1 MNDHTAWASEAET
14 KAAIAELEAALGEK
28 LSLSIPIRD
37 QHGHDMSRQTPRRPD
52 AVVFAEAED
61 DVVRA
66 VEICHRHGVPVVAFG
81 AGSSM
86 EGHTIPVKGGVSID
100 LTRMNRI
107 LAVNDAD
114 FDAVVEPGV
123 TRNQLNEH
131 LRDLGLMFTV
141 DPGADASLG
150 GMASTRASGTTA
162 VRYGTMRENVI
173 ALRVVTATGKVVT
186 TGRRVKKSSTGYD
199 LTKLFVG
206 AEGTLGVIT
215 EVTVRLYP
223 IPETIASAVCA
234 FDTMKGAVETVVDTA
249 RIGLPIAR
257 IEFLDEVAV
266 DAANAHAGLGLERKP
281 TLFLEF
287 HGSERWVEE
296 QSQTVAELAREH
308 GGADFQW
315 STLPEDRARLWK
327 ARHETIY
334 SNQSLRPGCKT
345 YTTDVCVPISRLA
358 EAVLAARADLDQSFV
373 IGKIIGHV
381 GDGNF
386 HVGYLIKPEIAEE
399 LAEAER
405 LAERL
410 YQRTMDM
417 GGTFSGEHGIGISK
431 LKYLRRE
438 HGDAVELMTALKAA
452 LDPKGIM
459 NPGKLGQAG

>member
-1 MNDHTAWASEAET
+1 MTEPSLQSTIDALRLHFGDRLSTTEAVREH
-14 KAAIAELEAALGEK
+14 
-28 LSLSIPIRD
+28 
-37 QHGHDMSRQTPRRPD
+37 HGHDMSRQPTRLPD
-52 AVVFAEAED
+52 AVVYAESEDEVARVVSACFEAGIPVTPFA
-61 DVVRA
+61 
-66 VEICHRHGVPVVAFG
+66 

-86 EGHTIPVKGGVSID
+86 EGHTIPLKGGISLD

-107 LAVNDAD
+107 VQVNHED
-114 FDAVVEPGV
+114 FDAQVQAGV
-123 TRNQLNEH
+123 TRKQLNAH
-131 LRDLGLMFTV
+131 IRDTGLFFPV

-162 VRYGTMRENVI
+162 VRYGTMRENVL
-173 ALRVVTATGKVVT
+173 ALRVVTPQGKIIS
-186 TGRRVKKSSTGYD
+186 TGRRTKKSSTGYD

-215 EVTVRLYP
+215 EVTVRLHP

-234 FDTMKGAVETVVDTA
+234 FETMRGAVEAVVAT
-249 RIGLPIAR
+249 IQSGIPVAR

-266 DAANAHAGLGLERKP
+266 EAANRHAGLTLKLAP

-287 HGSERWVEE
+287 HGSPRWVEE
-296 QSQTVAELAREH
+296 QSNTVAEIAADL
-308 GGADFQW
+308 GGSDFQW
-315 STLPEDRARLWK
+315 STRTEDRERLWK

-334 SNQSLRPGCKT
+334 SNQTLRPGCKAF
-345 YTTDVCVPISRLA
+345 TTDVCVPISRLA
-358 EAVLAARADLDQSFV
+358 EAVLAAREDIDNSFV

-386 HVGYLIKPEIAEE
+386 HVGYLIKPEIPEE

-410 YQRTMDM
+410 YQRAIDM

-438 HGDAVELMTALKAA
+438 HGDAVDMMNAIKAA

-459 NPGKLGQAG
+459 NPGKLGQVE

>member
-1 MNDHTAWASEAET
+1 MTSLQSTIDALKLHFGDRLSTTEAVREH
-14 KAAIAELEAALGEK
+14 
-28 LSLSIPIRD
+28 
-37 QHGHDMSRQTPRRPD
+37 HGHDMSRQPTRLPD
-52 AVVFAEAED
+52 AVVYAENEDEVARVVSACFEAGIPVTPFA
-61 DVVRA
+61 
-66 VEICHRHGVPVVAFG
+66 

-86 EGHTIPVKGGVSID
+86 EGHTIPLKGGISLD

-107 LAVNDAD
+107 VQVNHED
-114 FDAVVEPGV
+114 FDVQVQAGV
-123 TRNQLNEH
+123 TRKQLNAH
-131 LRDLGLMFTV
+131 IRDTGLFFPV

-162 VRYGTMRENVI
+162 VRYGTMRENVL
-173 ALRVVTATGKVVT
+173 ALRVVTPQGKIIT
-186 TGRRVKKSSTGYD
+186 TGRRTKKSSTGYD
-199 LTKLFVG
+199 LTKLYVG

-215 EVTVRLYP
+215 EVTVKLHP

-234 FDTMKGAVETVVDTA
+234 FETMRGAVEAVVAT
-249 RIGLPIAR
+249 IQSGIPVAR

-266 DAANAHAGLGLERKP
+266 EAANRHAGLTLKLAP

-287 HGSERWVEE
+287 HGSPRWVEE
-296 QSQTVAELAREH
+296 QSNTVREIADEF
-308 GGADFQW
+308 GGSDFEW
-315 STLPEDRARLWK
+315 STRTEDRERLWK

-334 SNQSLRPGCKT
+334 SNQTLRPGCKAF
-345 YTTDVCVPISRLA
+345 TTDVCVPISRLA
-358 EAVLAARADLDQSFV
+358 EAVLAAREDIDGSFV

-386 HVGYLIKPEIAEE
+386 HVGYLIKPEIPEE

-410 YQRTMDM
+410 YQRAMDM

-438 HGDAVELMTALKAA
+438 HGDAVDMMNAIKAA
-452 LDPKGIM
+452 IDPKGIM
-459 NPGKLGQAG
+459 NPGKLGQVE

>member
-1 MNDHTAWASEAET
+1 MSALAST
-14 KAAIAELEAALGEK
+14 IDALK
-28 LSLSIPIRD
+28 LHFGDRLSITDAVREH
-37 QHGHDMSRQTPRRPD
+37 HGHDMSRQPTRLPD
-52 AVVFAEAED
+52 AVVYAENEDEVARVVSACFEGGIAVTPFA
-61 DVVRA
+61 
-66 VEICHRHGVPVVAFG
+66 

-86 EGHTIPVKGGVSID
+86 EGHTIPLKGGISLD

-107 LAVNDAD
+107 VAVNHED
-114 FDAVVEPGV
+114 FDAQVQAGV
-123 TRNQLNEH
+123 TRKQLNAH
-131 LRDLGLMFTV
+131 IRDTGLFFPI

-162 VRYGTMRENVI
+162 VRYGTMRENVL
-173 ALRVVTATGKVVT
+173 ALRVVTPQGKIII
-186 TGRRVKKSSTGYD
+186 TGRRTKKSSTGYD

-215 EVTVRLYP
+215 EVTVRLHP
-223 IPETIASAVCA
+223 IPETIASAVCT
-234 FDTMKGAVETVVDTA
+234 FKTMRGAVEAVVAT
-249 RIGLPIAR
+249 IQSGIPVAR

-266 DAANAHAGLGLERKP
+266 EAANRHAGLTLKIAP

-287 HGSERWVEE
+287 HGSPRWVEE
-296 QSQTVAELAREH
+296 QSNTVRDIAGEF
-308 GGADFQW
+308 GGSDFEW
-315 STLPEDRARLWK
+315 STRTEDRERLWK

-334 SNQSLRPGCKT
+334 SNQTLRPGCKAF
-345 YTTDVCVPISRLA
+345 TTDVCVPISRLA
-358 EAVLAARADLDQSFV
+358 EAVMAAREDIDRSFV
-373 IGKIIGHV
+373 MGKIIGHV

-386 HVGYLIKPEIAEE
+386 HVGYLIKPEIPEE

-410 YQRTMDM
+410 YQRALDM

-438 HGDAVELMTALKAA
+438 HGDAVDMMNAIKAA

>member
-1 MNDHTAWASEAET
+1 MSQALTDL
-14 KAAIAELEAALGEK
+14 IAALGEK
-28 LSLSIPIRD
+28 VSTNPAVRD
-37 QHGHDMSRQTPRRPD
+37 HHGHDMSRQPLHRPD
-52 AVVFAEAED
+52 AVVFVESEA
-61 DVVRA
+61 DVVTA
-66 VEICHRHGVPVVAFG
+66 VKICVTHGTPVVAFG

-86 EGHTIPVKGGVSID
+86 EGHTIPLRGGISLD
-100 LTRMNRI
+100 MTRMNKI
-107 LAVNDAD
+107 LAVHAED
-114 FDAVVEPGV
+114 FDAVVQAGV
-123 TRNQLNEH
+123 TRKQLNEH
-131 LRDLGLMFTV
+131 LRDSGLMFTV

-162 VRYGTMRENVI
+162 VRYGTMRETVI
-173 ALRVVTATGKVVT
+173 ALKVVTASGEVVS

-215 EVTVRLYP
+215 EVTVKLHP
-223 IPETIASAVCA
+223 IPEVIASAICSFA
-234 FDTMKGAVETVVDTA
+234 TMAGAVQTVVETMQSA
-249 RIGLPIAR
+249 LPVAR

-266 DAANAHAGLGLERKP
+266 DAANAHAGLGLKRAP

-287 HGSERWVEE
+287 HGSDRWVQE
-296 QSQTVAELAREH
+296 QSETVRDLARDN
-308 GGADFQW
+308 GGSDFDW
-315 STLPEDRARLWK
+315 STRPEDRARLWK

-358 EAVLAARADLDQSFV
+358 EAVLAARADADTAPFPV
-373 IGKIIGHV
+373 KIIGHV

-417 GGTFSGEHGIGISK
+417 EGTFSGEHGVGISK

-438 HGDAVELMTALKAA
+438 HGPGVDLMKALKAA
-452 LDPKGIM
+452 LDPQGIM
-459 NPGKLGQAG
+459 NPGKLGQEG

>member
-1 MNDHTAWASEAET
+1 MNQ
-14 KAAIAELEAALGEK
+14 AAITILQQALGEK
-28 LSLSIPIRD
+28 LSQNAAVCDHHS
-37 QHGHDMSRQTPRRPD
+37 HDMSRQPPHLPD
-52 AVVFAEAED
+52 AVVFAETED
-61 DVVRA
+61 DVVRTVA
-66 VEICHRHGVPVVAFG
+66 LCHQHGLPVVPFG

-86 EGHTIPVKGGVSID
+86 EGHTIPIRGGIS
-100 LTRMNRI
+100 LNMTRMNRI
-107 LAVNDAD
+107 LAVHPQD
-114 FDAVVEPGV
+114 FDAVVEAGV
-123 TRNQLNEH
+123 TRKQLNEH
-131 LRDLGLMFTV
+131 LRDMGLMFPV

-173 ALRVVTATGKVVT
+173 ALRVVTPSGQIIT

-199 LTKLFVG
+199 LTKIFVG

-215 EVTVRLYP
+215 QVTVRLQP
-223 IPETIASAVCA
+223 VPDVIASAICSFA
-234 FDTMKGAVETVVDTA
+234 TMRGAVETVVETLQSG
-249 RIGLPIAR
+249 IPVAR

-266 DAANAHAGLGLERKP
+266 DAANAHANLGLKRQP

-287 HGSERWVEE
+287 HGSARWVEE
-296 QSQTVAELAREH
+296 QSETVRSLAAEN
-308 GGADFQW
+308 GGADFDW
-315 STLPEDRARLWK
+315 ATRTEDRARLWK

-345 YTTDVCVPISRLA
+345 YTTDVCVPVSRLP
-358 EAVLAARADLDQSFV
+358 EAILAARADLDASF
-373 IGKIIGHV
+373 ITGKIIGHV

-386 HVGYLIKPEIAEE
+386 HVGYLIKPEIPAE

-417 GGTFSGEHGIGISK
+417 EGTFSGEHGVGISK

-438 HGDAVELMTALKAA
+438 HGEAVELMKALKSAF
-452 LDPKGIM
+452 DPKGIM
-459 NPGKLGQAG
+459 NPGKLGHEG

>member
-1 MNDHTAWASEAET
+1 MS
-14 KAAIAELEAALGEK
+14 AAVTDLIAALGEK
-28 LSLSIPIRD
+28 VSTNPAVRD
-37 QHGHDMSRQTPRRPD
+37 HHGHDMSRQPLHRPD
-52 AVVFAEAED
+52 GVVFVESEA
-61 DVVRA
+61 DVVTA
-66 VEICHRHGVPVVAFG
+66 VKICAAHGTPVVPFG

-86 EGHTIPVKGGVSID
+86 EGHTIPLRGGVSLD
-100 LTRMNRI
+100 MTRMNKI
-107 LAVNDAD
+107 LAVHAED
-114 FDAVVEPGV
+114 FDAVVQAGV
-123 TRNQLNEH
+123 TRKQLNEH
-131 LRDLGLMFTV
+131 LRDSGLMFTV

-162 VRYGTMRENVI
+162 VRYGTMRETVI
-173 ALRVVTATGKVVT
+173 ALKVVTASGEVVS

-215 EVTVRLYP
+215 EVTVKLHP
-223 IPETIASAVCA
+223 IPEVIASAICSFA
-234 FDTMKGAVETVVDTA
+234 TMAGAVQTVVETMQSA
-249 RIGLPIAR
+249 LPVAR

-266 DAANAHAGLGLERKP
+266 DAANAHAGLGLKRAP

-287 HGSERWVEE
+287 HGSERWVQE
-296 QSQTVAELAREH
+296 QSETVRDLARGN
-308 GGADFQW
+308 GGSDFDW
-315 STLPEDRARLWK
+315 STRTEDRARLWK

-358 EAVLAARADLDQSFV
+358 EAVLAARADADTAPFPV
-373 IGKIIGHV
+373 KIIGHV

-386 HVGYLIKPEIAEE
+386 HVGYLIKPEIPEE

-417 GGTFSGEHGIGISK
+417 EGTFSGEHGVGISK

-438 HGDAVELMTALKAA
+438 HGAGVDLMKALKAA
-452 LDPKGIM
+452 LDPQGIM
-459 NPGKLGQAG
+459 NPGKLGQEG

>member
-1 MNDHTAWASEAET
+1 MTSLQSTLDTLRLHFGDRLSTTEAVREH
-14 KAAIAELEAALGEK
+14 
-28 LSLSIPIRD
+28 
-37 QHGHDMSRQTPRRPD
+37 HGHDMSRQPTRLPD
-52 AVVFAEAED
+52 AVVYPENEDEVARVVSACFEAGIPVTPFA
-61 DVVRA
+61 
-66 VEICHRHGVPVVAFG
+66 

-86 EGHTIPVKGGVSID
+86 EGHTIPLKGGISLD

-107 LAVNDAD
+107 VQVNHED
-114 FDAVVEPGV
+114 FDVQVEAGV
-123 TRNQLNEH
+123 TRKQLNAH
-131 LRDLGLMFTV
+131 IRDTGLFFPV

-162 VRYGTMRENVI
+162 VRYGTMRENVL
-173 ALRVVTATGKVVT
+173 ALRVVTPQGKIIT
-186 TGRRVKKSSTGYD
+186 TGRRTKKSSTGYD
-199 LTKLFVG
+199 LTKLYVG

-215 EVTVRLYP
+215 EVTVKLHP

-234 FDTMKGAVETVVDTA
+234 FETMRGAVEAVVAT
-249 RIGLPIAR
+249 IQSGIPVAR

-266 DAANAHAGLGLERKP
+266 EAANRHAGLTLRLAP

-287 HGSERWVEE
+287 HGSPRWVEE
-296 QSQTVAELAREH
+296 QSNTVREIADEF
-308 GGADFQW
+308 GGSDFAW
-315 STLPEDRARLWK
+315 STRTEDRERLWK

-334 SNQSLRPGCKT
+334 SNQTLRPGCKAF
-345 YTTDVCVPISRLA
+345 TTDVCVPISRLA
-358 EAVLAARADLDQSFV
+358 EAVLAAREDIDNSFV

-386 HVGYLIKPEIAEE
+386 HVGYLIKPEIPEE

-410 YQRTMDM
+410 YQRAIDM

-438 HGDAVELMTALKAA
+438 HGDAVDMMNAIKAA

-459 NPGKLGQAG
+459 NPGKLGQVE

>member
-1 MNDHTAWASEAET
+1 MTQPTLQSTLD
-14 KAAIAELEAALGEK
+14 ALK
-28 LSLSIPIRD
+28 LHFGDRLSTTDAVREH
-37 QHGHDMSRQTPRRPD
+37 HGHDMSRQPTRLPD
-52 AVVFAEAED
+52 AVVYAENEDEVARVVSACFEAGVAVTPFA
-61 DVVRA
+61 
-66 VEICHRHGVPVVAFG
+66 

-86 EGHTIPVKGGVSID
+86 EGHTIPLKGGISLD
-100 LTRMNRI
+100 LTRMNQI
-107 LAVNDAD
+107 VAVNHED
-114 FDAVVEPGV
+114 FDAQAQAGV
-123 TRNQLNEH
+123 TRKQLNAH
-131 LRDLGLMFTV
+131 IRDTGLFFPI

-162 VRYGTMRENVI
+162 VRYGTMRENVL
-173 ALRVVTATGKVVT
+173 ALRVVTPQGKIIT
-186 TGRRVKKSSTGYD
+186 TGRRTKKSSTGYD

-215 EVTVRLYP
+215 EVTVKLHP

-234 FDTMKGAVETVVDTA
+234 FETMRGAVEAVVAT
-249 RIGLPIAR
+249 IQSGIPVAR

-266 DAANAHAGLGLERKP
+266 EAANRHAGLTLKVAP

-287 HGSERWVEE
+287 HGSPRWVEE
-296 QSQTVAELAREH
+296 QSNTVAELAADL
-308 GGADFQW
+308 GGSDFQW
-315 STLPEDRARLWK
+315 STRTEDRERLWK

-334 SNQSLRPGCKT
+334 SNQTLRPGCKAF
-345 YTTDVCVPISRLA
+345 TTDVCVPISRLA
-358 EAVLAARADLDQSFV
+358 DAVLAAREDIDASFV
-373 IGKIIGHV
+373 MGKIIGHV

-386 HVGYLIKPEIAEE
+386 HVGYLIKPEIPGE

-410 YQRTMDM
+410 YQRAMDM

-438 HGDAVELMTALKAA
+438 HGDAVDMMNAIKAA

-459 NPGKLGQAG
+459 NPGKLGQVG